1 MVRPDDAT
9 IVLDAGTVIRLA
21 RGDAR
26 LRAALRKAHHLGTD
40 VAVPMIVISETVR
53 GNGPHDAAVNLVLAR
68 FGPHR
73 PLDEDTAR
81 LAGALLGAS
90 KSNHTADA
98 LVAAEALRRSPS
110 TLITSDPTD
119 MRLLLTG
126 HPGVSIEA
134 I

>member
-9 IVLDAGTVIRLA
+9 IVLDSGAVIGLA

-26 LRAALRKAHHLGTD
+26 LRAALNKAHHLGTE

-53 GNGPHDAAVNLVLAR
+53 GNGPRDAAVNLVLAR

-73 PLDEDTAR
+73 PLDEETAR
-81 LAGALLGAS
+81 LAGSLLGAAR
-90 KSNHTADA
+90 SNHTADA
-98 LVAAEALRRSPS
+98 LVAAEALRRTPS

-119 MRLLLTG
+119 MRSLLTG
-126 HPGVSIEA
+126 HPGVNVESI
-134 I
+134 

>member
-9 IVLDAGTVIRLA
+9 IVLDSGAVIGLA
-21 RGDAR
+21 CGNSR
-26 LRAALRKAHHLGTD
+26 LRAAVARAHQLGTE
-40 VAVPMIVISETVR
+40 VAIPTIVISETVR
-53 GNGPHDAAVNLVLAR
+53 GNGPRDAAVNLVLAT

-73 PLDEDTAR
+73 PLDEHTAR

-90 KSNHTADA
+90 KSTHTADA
-98 LVAAEALRRSPS
+98 LVAAEAVRRSPS

-119 MRLLLTG
+119 MRVLLSGQL
-126 HPGVSIEA
+126 GVSIEA

>member
-1 MVRPDDAT
+1 
-9 IVLDAGTVIRLA
+9 
-21 RGDAR
+21 
-26 LRAALRKAHHLGTD
+26 
-40 VAVPMIVISETVR
+40 MIVISETVR
-53 GNGPHDAAVNLVLAR
+53 GSGPRDAAVNLVLAR

-73 PLDEDTAR
+73 ALDEATAR
-81 LAGALLGAS
+81 LAGELLGVS
-90 KSNHTADA
+90 RSNHTADA

-110 TLITSDPTD
+110 TLITGDPTA